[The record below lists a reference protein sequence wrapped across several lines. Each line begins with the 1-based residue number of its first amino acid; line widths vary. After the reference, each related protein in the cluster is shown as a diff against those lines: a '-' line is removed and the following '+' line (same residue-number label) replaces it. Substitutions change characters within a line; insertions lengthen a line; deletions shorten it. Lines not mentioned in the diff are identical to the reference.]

1 MGTLSR
7 IRWAGLDAAD
17 FALITTYENAT
28 HCKPN
33 PAYYA
38 DICAQMRLDPARC
51 LMVGNDYTEDL
62 AAAEIGMEVFLVT
75 DCLIAPEG
83 ADLSRVPHGTMAELL
98 RRLEGFPEA
107 QG

>member
-1 MGTLSR
+1 
-7 IRWAGLDAAD
+7 
-17 FALITTYENAT
+17 
-28 HCKPN
+28 
-33 PAYYA
+33 
-38 DICAQMRLDPARC
+38 
-51 LMVGNDYTEDL
+51 
-62 AAAEIGMEVFLVT
+62 MEVFLVT